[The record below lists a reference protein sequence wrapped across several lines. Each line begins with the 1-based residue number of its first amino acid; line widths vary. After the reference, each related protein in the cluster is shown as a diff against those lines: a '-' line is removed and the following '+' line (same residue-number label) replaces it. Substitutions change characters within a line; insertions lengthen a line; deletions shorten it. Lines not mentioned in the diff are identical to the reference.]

1 MSVWLTI
8 PQVAERLQLN
18 EQHIRK
24 LIRRGE
30 LRASNIGGAHRPSY
44 RIEETAVEEFLQ
56 ARAVTT

>member
-1 MSVWLTI
+1 MSAWLTI

-18 EQHIRK
+18 EQHVRR

-30 LRASNIGGAHRPSY
+30 LKASNIGGDRRPSY
-44 RIEETAVEEFLQ
+44 RVEETAVEEFLE